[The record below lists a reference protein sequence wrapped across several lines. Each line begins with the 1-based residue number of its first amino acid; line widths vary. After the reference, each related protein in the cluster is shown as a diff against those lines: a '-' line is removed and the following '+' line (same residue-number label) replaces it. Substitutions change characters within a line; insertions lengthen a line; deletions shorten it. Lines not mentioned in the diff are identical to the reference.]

1 MYWSS
6 GCSPKGLG
14 TCARKLVKELG
25 AIKSV
30 DVIVPVQRSGIRTE
44 LRMRVQTTP
53 EPAAA
58 QLLAHLGLR
67 LPQGSRL
74 ISNVVPKIRV

>member
-1 MYWSS
+1 
-6 GCSPKGLG
+6 
-14 TCARKLVKELG
+14 
-25 AIKSV
+25 V
-30 DVIVPVQRSGIRTE
+30 DVIVPVQRSGLRTE
-44 LRMRVQTTP
+44 LRLRVVTTP

-74 ISNVVPKIRV
+74 VDHVVPKTGS